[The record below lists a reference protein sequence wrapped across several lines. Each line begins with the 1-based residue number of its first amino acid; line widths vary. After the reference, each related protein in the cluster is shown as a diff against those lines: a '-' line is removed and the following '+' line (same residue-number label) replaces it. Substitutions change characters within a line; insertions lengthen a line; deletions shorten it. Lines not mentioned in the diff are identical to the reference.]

1 MTQISAIV
9 AVSIVPREQRPGIL
23 GSHGSQKASKDA
35 FLLKAKK
42 LYQTD
47 SARGSASL
55 DIHKKLSSV

>member
-9 AVSIVPREQRPGIL
+9 AVSIVPREKRPGIL
-23 GSHGSQKASKDA
+23 SSHGSQKASKDA